1 MDLEKRMSLVA
12 AKSWGYVYQNGS
24 LHYPSFFQKKKKDMV
39 PNGVASIMFS

>member
-24 LHYPSFFQKKKKDMV
+24 LHYPSFLKKKEKRYGSQRSCFYHV
-39 PNGVASIMFS
+39 